1 MPNENIFPSPWN
13 SFMLKY
19 HSFQSAQ
26 ILLGWIMRQMENR
39 KGGASSKC
47 FMLGRINELCRFQP
61 PPTLL
66 IWGHLPLIL
75 GRCKHH
81 RSHIKLHP
89 PPTQPIQRAAVC
101 PRLSMTHSKEKVCP
115 GKASRLWALATCRT
129 LPEASTIFQKDYQS
143 AVWVLRKW
151 KIARN
156 SLSVSEQT
164 NARSS
169 HQLNSWLNQVHSLVL
184 LVTWDVSVGSP

>member
-1 MPNENIFPSPWN
+1 MPNENIFPFPWN

-66 IWGHLPLIL
+66 ISGHLPLIL
-75 GRCKHH
+75 GKCKDR

-89 PPTQPIQRAAVC
+89 PPTQPIQRAC
-101 PRLSMTHSKEKVCP
+101 GSCLSRLSMIHSFKGE
-115 GKASRLWALATCRT
+115 
-129 LPEASTIFQKDYQS
+129 
-143 AVWVLRKW
+143 
-151 KIARN
+151 
-156 SLSVSEQT
+156 SVSSESFQAVGLGYMQ
-164 NARSS
+164 NSARSINHFPERLQKYS
-169 HQLNSWLNQVHSLVL
+169 GFSENGRFQEILYPFLSRQTQEATTS
-184 LVTWDVSVGSP
+184 